1 MGDLLIVGITGRS
14 GSGKSSLLNYYMS
27 LGYPGVDGDLV
38 SRHVCEKDSA
48 CLRELVEAFG
58 GDILSEEG
66 ELRRGKLAVRAF
78 ATPESNRTLVEITH
92 PHIQWECERLE
103 QEARNKGDKLFFI
116 DGAMIVGNPF
126 EAHIDRLIV
135 VRSDPR
141 LALSRIILRDGISKQ
156 AAHNRLDNQ
165 QAEQR
170 LVDAADFVIENNGTT
185 ENLRQ
190 QADEVLAALLR
201 EVEGS

>member
-1 MGDLLIVGITGRS
+1 MGDLMIVGITGRS

-27 LGYPGVDGDLV
+27 LGYPGVDGDVV
-38 SRHVCEKDSA
+38 SRHVCEKGSA
-48 CLRELVEAFG
+48 CLRKLAEAFG
-58 GDILSEEG
+58 GDILDEDG
-66 ELRRGKLAVRAF
+66 NLQRGKLAVRAF
-78 ATPESNRTLVEITH
+78 STPESNRRLVEITH

-103 QEARNKGDKLFFI
+103 QEARNAGAKLFFI

-126 EAHIDRLIV
+126 EAHIDKLIV

-165 QAEQR
+165 LSEEQ
-170 LVDAADFVIENNGTT
+170 LEAAADFVVENNGSA
-185 ENLRQ
+185 EALREK
-190 QADEVLAALLR
+190 ADEVLQHLLR
-201 EVEGS
+201 EVEAN